1 MDTSTARLQGIPVG
15 GSMPVTVS
23 FSVCVCAA
31 PAWPSRRFGRGKA
44 AQGPGDDF
52 KGAAGHGGALVA

>member
-1 MDTSTARLQGIPVG
+1 MDTSTARLQDIPVG
-15 GSMPVTVS
+15 GSMPVTGS

-31 PAWPSRRFGRGKA
+31 PAWAVEKVCRGKA

>member
-1 MDTSTARLQGIPVG
+1 
-15 GSMPVTVS
+15 MPVTGS

-31 PAWPSRRFGRGKA
+31 PAWAVEKVCRGKA